1 MKSSLKRVVAA
12 LEKMHAPEPLVAK
25 SAFEVV
31 LWENVAYL
39 VDDDR
44 RKRAFE
50 VLRERVGL
58 TPEAIDGAKKG
69 VLEGLVGDEC
79 AEKLRRAAEVAL
91 EIEDLD
97 SAVASNSREARR
109 TLKRFPGIGDPGA
122 DRILMLFGGA
132 RTIAPESNG
141 LRVLC
146 RLGLVEE
153 QKGYAATYRKAVEA
167 LEAQLPRDPAR
178 AHALLREHGRVVCRR
193 SAPHCEVCPLTKTCA
208 FYQATA
214 GRAAKDRV

>member
-1 MKSSLKRVVAA
+1 MTKSSLKRVLTA
-12 LEKMHAPEPLVAK
+12 LEELHAPEPLVAK

-58 TPEAIDGAKKG
+58 TPEAIGAAKKG
-69 VLEGLVGDEC
+69 VIERAIGDEC
-79 AEKLRRAAEVAL
+79 AEKVRRAAEVAL
-91 EIEDLD
+91 EIEDLEG
-97 SAVASNSREARR
+97 AVASNRREAKRM
-109 TLKRFPGIGDPGA
+109 LKRFPGIGDPGA

-132 RTIAPESNG
+132 RTVAPESNG

-167 LEAQLPRDPAR
+167 LELPSDPAR
-178 AHALLREHGRVVCRR
+178 AHALLREHGRVICRR
-193 SAPHCEVCPLTKTCA
+193 SAPHCEACPLTKTCA